1 MVGCLQHVCRAVT
14 IFKKKGRIYMSSTSP
29 GMAGLLRNRF
39 VQVILLSGLFLQI
52 GIWVR
57 NFAVLLFVMEQ
68 TKGDAFAVSMISVAE
83 FAPIFIFSF
92 IGGTFADRWMPKRTM
107 IWCDVLSA
115 ISVFAVLLTLMYAD
129 WHAVFFATLVSSI
142 LSQFS
147 QPSGMRLFK
156 IHVKDELMQ
165 LGMSMYQTMFAI
177 FMVLGPI
184 LGTFIYQTYGIQVA
198 IAIMGFAFLLSA
210 AVLLLLPPDRK
221 LDEAAVTTTLR
232 EEMAAGFRYVRSKQ
246 VLTTLGGCFLAA
258 GLALGLIQP
267 LAIFLVTERL
277 GLPKENVQWLMTAN
291 GLAMIIGGGLTMGLT
306 KKMTPQAMLAIGMIV
321 SAGSMV
327 VTGLSTVL
335 WLTLAV
341 QFVGGLV
348 LPAIQIGINTM
359 ILKNTDEAFVGRVN
373 GILSP
378 LFMGAMVVTMS
389 LAGWLKSVFNIVIM
403 YEAAAALFI
412 IGVLVMIP
420 LFRTDTALKKV

>member
-1 MVGCLQHVCRAVT
+1 
-14 IFKKKGRIYMSSTSP
+14 MSSTAP

-39 VQVILLSGLFLQI
+39 VQAILLSGLFLQI

-57 NFAVLLFVMEQ
+57 NFAVLLFVMDQ
-68 TKGDAFAVSMISVAE
+68 TNGDAFAVSMISVAE

-92 IGGTFADRWMPKRTM
+92 IGGTFADRWRPKRTM

-115 ISVFAVLLTLMYAD
+115 VSVFAVLLTLMYSG
-129 WHAVFFATLVSSI
+129 WKAVFFATLVSAI

-156 IHVKDELMQ
+156 IHVKEELMQ
-165 LGMSMYQTMFAI
+165 LGMSMYQTMFAL

-184 LGTFIYQTYGIQVA
+184 LGTFIYQAYGIQVA
-198 IAIMGFAFLLSA
+198 IAIMGFAFLMSA
-210 AVLLLLPPDRK
+210 AVLLLMPPDRK
-221 LDEAAVTTTLR
+221 LDEAEATTTLG
-232 EEMAAGFRYVRSKQ
+232 EEMAAGFRYVRSKK
-246 VLTTLGGCFLAA
+246 VLTTLGGCFMAA

-306 KKMTPQAMLAIGMIV
+306 KKITPQVMLAVGMIV
-321 SAGSMV
+321 SAASMV
-327 VTGLSTVL
+327 VTGLSTSL
-335 WLTLAV
+335 WLTLGA
-341 QFVGGLV
+341 QFLGGLV

-378 LFMGAMVVTMS
+378 LFMGAMVLTMS
-389 LAGWLKSVFNIVIM
+389 FAGWLKGLFNIVIM
-403 YEAAAALFI
+403 YEAAAVLFI
-412 IGVLVMIP
+412 VGVLIMIP
-420 LFRTDTALKKV
+420 LFRTERAAKEA